1 MGETAETI
9 YRRIGCIMIINFK
22 KFLEERNEAI
32 IEAVMEDKWDKVHA
46 YWKKYGIPQ
55 PPSEELL
62 KASVYKAAH
71 EIKSLPLE
79 VRETADKKCT
89 ELGFKAGVSNGI

>member
-1 MGETAETI
+1 MAESAETI
-9 YRRIGCIMIINFK
+9 YRSMIMNFN
-22 KFLEERNEAI
+22 KFIKDRNTAI
-32 IEAVMEDKWDKVHA
+32 TEAVMEDKWDKVHT

-62 KASVYKAAH
+62 RASVYKAAH
-71 EIKSLPLE
+71 EIKSLPQE

-89 ELGFKAGVSNGI
+89 ELGFKVGVNNGI

>member
-1 MGETAETI
+1 MGRTAKSI
-9 YRRIGCIMIINFK
+9 YRRVRCIMIINFK
-22 KFLEERNEAI
+22 KFLEERNAAI

-71 EIKSLPLE
+71 EIVSLPLN
-79 VRETADKKCT
+79 VRETADKKCV
-89 ELGFKAGVSNGI
+89 ELGYRAGIGE